1 MTRQLVNLQINE
13 PQILHTIQMYDNNNS
28 ANGLHLIQLFF
39 FLHFMSNIQYRILSM
54 QAIFKN
60 SNIKLIKKQ
69 NRKIASKNPLNHKQF
84 I

>member
-1 MTRQLVNLQINE
+1 MTRQLVNSQINE

-28 ANGLHLIQLFF
+28 ANGLHLIQLF

-69 NRKIASKNPLNHKQF
+69 NRKIVSKNPLNHKQF